1 MPIVRQRALFF
12 SPGDDARDQLV
23 TFVRQAKRS
32 AHLNVYGLADPE
44 VTAALVDRHTQGV
57 LVSVVC
63 DHTQASGPA
72 DKAQL
77 QALVDAGIEVVI
89 TTSPTGAID
98 HEKVCII
105 DVVDGVMAD
114 TSAVWYGSYNFSQ
127 SAQKQ
132 RNYAEHDN
140 DPSIVAR
147 FWSDWQASH
156 DWGVAHHPEWQLKP
170 TTPTDTAPTGTA
182 ATATEG

>member
-1 MPIVRQRALFF
+1 MSPVVRSRTLWF

-23 TFVRQAKRS
+23 AFIRQARRS
-32 AHLNVYGLADPE
+32 VHLNVYGLADPE
-44 VTAALVDRHTQGV
+44 VTDALLDRHAAGAV
-57 LVSVVC
+57 VSVVC

-72 DKAQL
+72 DRAQL
-77 QALVDAGIEVVI
+77 QRLVDAGVELVI

-98 HEKVCII
+98 HEKVALI

-132 RNYAEHDN
+132 RNYGEADN
-140 DPSIVAR
+140 DPSVVAR

-156 DWGVAHHPEWQLKP
+156 DFGVAHHPEWQL
-170 TTPTDTAPTGTA
+170 APQVPA
-182 ATATEG
+182 